1 MGGQQSIGTTLMLS
15 VLAVGVWALLSIV
28 WGGQPVIATA
38 VLAPVFL
45 AIVFFTMRMTN
56 RFTGG
61 LLNRFGPKP
70 PEPKAPTPPSS
81 ERPDHAQRRRQ
92 RRRRGRGRR
101 T

>member
-1 MGGQQSIGTTLMLS
+1 MGAQQPVWTTL
-15 VLAVGVWALLSIV
+15 LLSAFAVAAWAAISV
-28 WGGQPVIATA
+28 FWGDQPVLGT
-38 VLAPVFL
+38 LALTPVFF

-56 RFTGG
+56 RVTGG

-70 PEPKAPTPPSS
+70 PEPPEPTPPSS
-81 ERPDHAQRRRQ
+81 DRPEHAQRRR